1 MKNLLRFAFAISL
14 VSVSTMV
21 FSQTP
26 GRIPSEKPRLIVCM
40 VVDQL
45 RYDYIHRYWD
55 KFGDEGIRRLVTSGT
70 FCKNAAY
77 DYLINQTAVGHATIA
92 TGALPSH
99 HGIISNNWYN
109 NLQEEVVYCVADSE
123 TRTVGGNFE
132 SGQFSPKQMLAST
145 ITSDIIAPS
154 SLAT

>member
-1 MKNLLRFAFAISL
+1 MKNLLRFVIVNSL
-14 VSVSTMV
+14 LFVSVSA

-26 GRIPSEKPRLIVCM
+26 GRIPSEKPKLVVCM

-55 KFGDEGIRRLVTSGT
+55 KSGDEGIRRLVTSGT

-99 HGIISNNWYN
+99 HGIISNNWYKPCKCFIKSN
-109 NLQEEVVYCVADSE
+109 
-123 TRTVGGNFE
+123 
-132 SGQFSPKQMLAST
+132 
-145 ITSDIIAPS
+145 
-154 SLAT
+154 